1 MYIAIGGDQ
10 ISHLTT
16 APPEKGTVHIGYRT
30 PKILIGTMVKISAVM
45 CPGKCEHGGRSI
57 VTQVCGE
64 GGDEKSVV
72 K

>member
-1 MYIAIGGDQ
+1 MSD
-10 ISHLTT
+10 LNT
-16 APPEKGTVHIGYRT
+16 APPEKGTVHLGYGT
-30 PKILIGTMVKISAVM
+30 PELPIGTIVKVSTGL
-45 CPGKCEHGGRSI
+45 CLSKCEHGGRSI